1 MKHHNTNLQNQNHIR
16 FLKSAFWLGLSA
28 FGGPQLHLPYFKK
41 ELVDKHQFITHK
53 ELIEINAFCNAL
65 PGPSTT
71 QTISTIGLKIGGKRL
86 SALTLFAWALPG
98 AIFMTILALLPS
110 LIPSQYLRFLPAV
123 VVAFMV
129 YGVYTMF
136 RWLTPNAINLGI
148 FIIVGIAGFA
158 IHSPWIF
165 PLGILV
171 SAVISAYFQPD
182 LPSPETEQ
190 KNQLN
195 KSSQS
200 IIEHPSEIKTE
211 NNPKDSSQSNI
222 PNFEDSNWI
231 RKTKYSVQTNKIKSR
246 FNKNTRKKIRKLSYN
261 LIWFFFIGFT
271 GYFLAQMPVGKINKF
286 LIELFENTYRMSALS
301 FGGGNILAAMMLE
314 EFVQL
319 TQRVNMSQ
327 FHFGMAM
334 IQAAPGPNF
343 NLAVY
348 MNTTAMN
355 NLNGAWPLQ
364 ILASIIGMISV
375 FLPGLLL
382 VFFAYPV
389 WSKLQ
394 YTRLIQKT
402 TPGLF
407 AASIGFILSAT
418 LAISQDW
425 ISHFQQFKTE
435 QITLQ
440 ILAFTASLI
449 MQASGK
455 VQTPLV
461 VLFGLIVGW
470 LIPL

>member
-1 MKHHNTNLQNQNHIR
+1 MTCFNPGMKHHTTNLQNQNHIR

-71 QTISTIGLKIGGKRL
+71 QTISTIGLKLGGKRL

-98 AIFMTILALLPS
+98 AIFMTILAFLPS
-110 LIPSQYLRFLPAV
+110 LIPSTYLRFLPPV

-129 YGVYTMF
+129 FGVYTMF
-136 RWLTPNAINLGI
+136 KWLVPNAINIGI
-148 FIIVGIAGFA
+148 FILIGIAGFVF
-158 IHSPWIF
+158 HSPWIF
-165 PLGILV
+165 PLGILI
-171 SAVISAYFQPD
+171 SAVISAYFQPE
-182 LPSPETEQ
+182 LPSPE
-190 KNQLN
+190 
-195 KSSQS
+195 
-200 IIEHPSEIKTE
+200 IKTE
-211 NNPKDSSQSNI
+211 KSQENTTITDHSRISTDHSRISTKSNYKQPKLH
-222 PNFEDSNWI
+222 
-231 RKTKYSVQTNKIKSR
+231 KIKSHLTP
-246 FNKNTRKKIRKLSYN
+246 KTRKKMRKLSYN
-261 LIWFFFIGFT
+261 LVWFFFIGFL
-271 GYFLAQMPVGKINKF
+271 GYFLAQIPGSKVNSF
-286 LIELFENTYRMSALS
+286 LVELFENTYRMSALS

-314 EFVQL
+314 EFVQITHRVSM
-319 TQRVNMSQ
+319 TQFN
-327 FHFGMAM
+327 FGMAM

-348 MNTTAMN
+348 MNTIAMN
-355 NLNGAWPLQ
+355 NFNGAWHLQ
-364 ILASIIGMISV
+364 ILASIIGLISV

-394 YTRLIQKT
+394 YTRIIQKT

-425 ISHFQQFKTE
+425 ISQFQMLTSV
-435 QITLQ
+435 QITFQ
-440 ILAFTASLI
+440 IVVFLSALI
-449 MQASGK
+449 MQSSGK

-470 LIPL
+470 LMPL

>member
-1 MKHHNTNLQNQNHIR
+1 MNHHSTNLQNQNHIR
-16 FLKSAFWLGLSA
+16 FLKSAFWLGLTA

-71 QTISTIGLKIGGKRL
+71 QTISTIGLKLGGKRL

-110 LIPSQYLRFLPAV
+110 LIPSNFLRFLPAV

-129 YGVYTMF
+129 FGVYTMF
-136 RWLTPNAINLGI
+136 KWLVPNALNIGI
-148 FIIVGIAGFA
+148 FISLGIAGFA

-171 SAVISAYFQPD
+171 SALISAYFQPE
-182 LPSPETEQ
+182 LPSPEIEN
-190 KNQLN
+190 KNHFNHPYQTTN
-195 KSSQS
+195 
-200 IIEHPSEIKTE
+200 EHPTE
-211 NNPKDSSQSNI
+211 
-222 PNFEDSNWI
+222 
-231 RKTKYSVQTNKIKSR
+231 IKSR
-246 FNKNTRKKIRKLSYN
+246 LNRPTRKKIRKLSYN
-261 LIWFFFIGFT
+261 LIWFFFIGFL
-271 GYFLAQMPVGKINKF
+271 GYFLANMPLGKITSF
-286 LIELFENTYRMSALS
+286 LIDLFENTYRMSALS

-319 TQRVNMSQ
+319 TQRVSMSQ

-355 NLNGAWPLQ
+355 NLNSDWPLQ
-364 ILASIIGMISV
+364 ILASLLGLISV

-425 ISHFQQFKTE
+425 IYQFQQFSAE

-440 ILAFTASLI
+440 ITVFMASLF
-449 MQASGK
+449 MQVSGK

-470 LIPL
+470 LIAL